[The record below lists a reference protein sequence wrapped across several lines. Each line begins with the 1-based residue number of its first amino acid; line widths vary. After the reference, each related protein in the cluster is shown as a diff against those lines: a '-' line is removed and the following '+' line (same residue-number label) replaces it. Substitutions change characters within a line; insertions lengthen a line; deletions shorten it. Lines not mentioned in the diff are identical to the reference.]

1 MAILFQILRR
11 VFYFTTLIMGVFLI
25 RWELFFWEYLFTTI
39 WMILMSGYLLF
50 CGCMVGYLISLI
62 WAGKSI
68 DAQMSEVKENILKKS
83 FLIGIIVGLAL
94 AMLFIF
100 I

>member
-39 WMILMSGYLLF
+39 GMILMPGYLLF
-50 CGCMVGYLISLI
+50 CGCMVGHLISLI

>member
-25 RWELFFWEYLFTTI
+25 RWELFFGEYLFTTI
-39 WMILMSGYLLF
+39 GMILMPGYLLF

-62 WAGKSI
+62 WAGKNI

>member
-39 WMILMSGYLLF
+39 WMILMPGYLLF

>member
-1 MAILFQILRR
+1 
-11 VFYFTTLIMGVFLI
+11 
-25 RWELFFWEYLFTTI
+25 
-39 WMILMSGYLLF
+39 MILMPGYLLF

-68 DAQMSEVKENILKKS
+68 DAQMSDVKENILKKS

>member
-39 WMILMSGYLLF
+39 GMILMPGYLLL

>member
-1 MAILFQILRR
+1 MTILFQILRR

-25 RWELFFWEYLFTTI
+25 RWELFFGEYLFTTI
-39 WMILMSGYLLF
+39 GMFLMPGYLLF

>member
-11 VFYFTTLIMGVFLI
+11 VFYFTTLIMWVFLI
-25 RWELFFWEYLFTTI
+25 RGELFFWEYLFTTI
-39 WMILMSGYLLF
+39 GMILMPGYLLF

-68 DAQMSEVKENILKKS
+68 DAQMSDVKENILKKS

-94 AMLFIF
+94 AILFIF

>member
-25 RWELFFWEYLFTTI
+25 RWELFFGEYLITTI
-39 WMILMSGYLLF
+39 A
-50 CGCMVGYLISLI
+50 LI

>member
-1 MAILFQILRR
+1 
-11 VFYFTTLIMGVFLI
+11 
-25 RWELFFWEYLFTTI
+25 
-39 WMILMSGYLLF
+39 
-50 CGCMVGYLISLI
+50 MVGYLISLI

-68 DAQMSEVKENILKKS
+68 DAQMSDVKENILKKS

>member
-11 VFYFTTLIMGVFLI
+11 VFYFTTLIMWVFLI
-25 RWELFFWEYLFTTI
+25 RGELFFWEYLFTTI
-39 WMILMSGYLLF
+39 GMVLMPGYLLF

-68 DAQMSEVKENILKKS
+68 DAQMSDVKENILKKS

>member
-39 WMILMSGYLLF
+39 GMILMPGYLLF

-62 WAGKSI
+62 WDGKSI

>member
-11 VFYFTTLIMGVFLI
+11 VFYFITLIMGVFLI

-39 WMILMSGYLLF
+39 GMILMPGYLLF